1 MEKSMK
7 KFSPIDNVNVYDDA
21 FSLSKQQD
29 IFSFCRNSK
38 FSIVGWND
46 LTNTT
51 ESYTHSN
58 WSKED
63 LENSKFFD
71 TDNTKRILSD
81 NNLSIDKFSRCVVNV
96 DTLSD
101 SHWPHTHSETVVL
114 YYLNMEWQ
122 DGWGG
127 ETLFYDEGNKE
138 IIYGSKFTPNRV
150 VVFDGNIPH
159 NIKHQNRIADKYRMS
174 LSIFF
179 NK

>member
-1 MEKSMK
+1 
-7 KFSPIDNVNVYDDA
+7 
-21 FSLSKQQD
+21 
-29 IFSFCRNSK
+29 
-38 FSIVGWND
+38 
-46 LTNTT
+46 
-51 ESYTHSN
+51 
-58 WSKED
+58 
-63 LENSKFFD
+63 
-71 TDNTKRILSD
+71 
-81 NNLSIDKFSRCVVNV
+81 
-96 DTLSD
+96 
-101 SHWPHTHSETVVL
+101 
-114 YYLNMEWQ
+114 MEWQ